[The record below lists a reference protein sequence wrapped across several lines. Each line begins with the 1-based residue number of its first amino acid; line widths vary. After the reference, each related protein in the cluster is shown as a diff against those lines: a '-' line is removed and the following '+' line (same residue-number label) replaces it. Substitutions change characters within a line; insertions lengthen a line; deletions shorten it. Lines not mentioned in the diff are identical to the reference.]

1 MKPPLDSLPRLMR
14 AVGRHH
20 NNKKLMLGKAAVT
33 NLPKE
38 KTQDYLW
45 LHIHF

>member
-1 MKPPLDSLPRLMR
+1 MR

-33 NLPKE
+33 IFLRENTRL
-38 KTQDYLW
+38 LVG
-45 LHIHF
+45 